1 MSTKRIKTYT
11 TYRLNG
17 DVKALPNHKR
27 RDGRFMEKE
36 SIRKAKYCAYAATE
50 ATNGN

>member
-17 DVKALPNHKR
+17 AIKALPNHKR
-27 RDGRFMEKE
+27 QRGRFMEKQE
-36 SIRKAKYCAYAATE
+36 TAQRKYHDYHRR
-50 ATNGN
+50 NR